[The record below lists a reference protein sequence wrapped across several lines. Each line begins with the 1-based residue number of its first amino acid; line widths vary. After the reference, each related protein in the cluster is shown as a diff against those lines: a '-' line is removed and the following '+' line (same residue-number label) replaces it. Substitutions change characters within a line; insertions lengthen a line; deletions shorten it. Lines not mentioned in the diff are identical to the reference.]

1 MRSVTEALLV
11 VAAAT
16 FSGCSMTLDFDS
28 LGSSPPVTELDGGSH
43 AQDGATDSSGSEAL
57 PIDCSAPENVK
68 HPACVPP
75 RHQSA
80 GSVGAGIALPFG
92 SMGPIIGSG
101 FLGGAAL
108 VLAVDGPD
116 DEGGILRVDLA
127 SGDRTLES
135 GFLKDLAYQT
145 HERGSGPSLA
155 HTWDVAP
162 LSDGSWIAAQHVVP
176 RSLVRI
182 DPATGDR
189 SQELSWSSL
198 ACGQGPLADL
208 RPLMGSMPH
217 LEVDATDGMLWL
229 VQNPSGTAAGLVR
242 WQGGDCRVVA
252 YHEQESSEF
261 DVGEG
266 PRALGNVRDMRVLG
280 DALWI
285 LSGHVPGVVRLDLL
299 TGNRTVVSRSDS
311 PQIGTGSSKIGVH
324 SLAPAP
330 DRIWTVG
337 PLSSSLFALTKVSPT
352 SGDREG
358 HRPTFGPILDSYASV
373 SQVWLDPPSPLVV
386 MEVDDAI
393 LLFDPVTDNSNIV
406 SF

>member
-1 MRSVTEALLV
+1 LTETLLFAVTVLL
-11 VAAAT
+11 
-16 FSGCSMTLDFDS
+16 SGCSVALDFDS
-28 LGSSPPVTELDGGSH
+28 LSSSPSTTEFDGGDDGG
-43 AQDGATDSSGSEAL
+43 DGATESSGSLAL
-57 PIDCSAPENVK
+57 PIDCAAAENVK
-68 HPACVPP
+68 HPKCVPP

-80 GSVGAGIALPFG
+80 GSVGAGIVLPFG
-92 SMGPIIGSG
+92 STGLGVASG
-101 FLGGAAL
+101 FLGDEAL
-108 VLAVDGPD
+108 VLAVDGPQ
-116 DEGGILRVDLA
+116 DEGGILRIDLA
-127 SGDRTLES
+127 SGDRTLVS
-135 GFLKDLAYQT
+135 GFLTDLAYERR
-145 HERGSGPSLA
+145 ERGSGPSLA

-162 LSDGSWIAAQHVVP
+162 LSDGSWIAAKHVLP

-198 ACGQGPLADL
+198 ACGQGPLGDL
-208 RPLMGSMPH
+208 RPLAGTMPH
-217 LEVDATDGMLWL
+217 LEVDSADGLLWL

-242 WQGGDCRVVA
+242 WKGGSCRVVA

-280 DALWI
+280 DSLWI
-285 LSGHVPGVVRLDLL
+285 LSGHVPGVVRLDLE

-311 PQIGTGSSKIGVH
+311 PQIGAGSAKIGVH

-337 PLSSSLFALTKVSPT
+337 PLISSLFALTRVNPT

-358 HRPTFGPILDSYASV
+358 HRPTFGPILDSYVSS
-373 SQVWLDPPSPLVV
+373 SQVWLEPLSPLVV

-393 LLFDPVTDNSNIV
+393 LLFDPATDNSNV
-406 SF
+406 LSF